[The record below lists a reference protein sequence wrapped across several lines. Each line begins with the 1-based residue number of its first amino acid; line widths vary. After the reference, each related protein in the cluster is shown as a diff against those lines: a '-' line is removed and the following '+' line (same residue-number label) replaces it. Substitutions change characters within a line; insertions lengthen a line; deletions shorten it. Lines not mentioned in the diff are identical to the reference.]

1 MTTSLL
7 KLAADFDTQLATASS
22 IGATTATLVSATDD
36 DGNALPTGLYGLTI
50 DAGNS
55 SKEYIICTLTS
66 TALTGILSV
75 TRQGVTSSGFAR
87 THRRGAKVTLTD
99 WAILKRML
107 NNLDGTTGFDSASP
121 LSYDGNPT
129 FTADGQIITKKYADD
144 LAIAGSPDASTTV
157 KGISKLSSAPA
168 SPTEPIAVGTNDTRV
183 PTQDEN
189 DALAGTSG
197 TPSSSN
203 KYVTNDD
210 TATAATAS
218 KVARRLAGGNITV
231 VTETQGNNSTNAAST
246 AYVDAGL
253 ANIPSLDL
261 YGIHTVPTSN
271 TWFTWTSNFNMT
283 LISGPSYYPSG
294 WVKDGTIGN
303 PSNDTGGGGIYT
315 LDFSGDAYVAAGLIG
330 NGSSDNYTAADN
342 KDIRIKFRAKFAAL
356 GGSSYASIGI
366 IDSAGNTL
374 DDDQTS
380 TASSIRL
387 CLNNA
392 TLYFVNANGTSNTNT
407 SIAGSVTYN
416 NWNTYE
422 IVFNPGTDIKLYAN
436 GSLIA
441 THTTNLPTGSLSLFG
456 IGTSASGTIRISPI
470 TFSLEI

>member
-210 TATAATAS
+210 TATTATAS
-218 KVARRLAGGNITV
+218 KIDRRVAGGNRTV
-231 VTETQGNNSTNAAST
+231 VTESVNNNSTNAAST
-246 AYVDAGL
+246 AYVDRIALTFTNGVSTHDASATGVETIAHGL
-253 ANIPSLDL
+253 GKTP
-261 YGIHTVPTSN
+261 
-271 TWFTWTSNFNMT
+271 
-283 LISGPSYYPSG
+283 
-294 WVKDGTIGN
+294 K
-303 PSNDTGGGGIYT
+303 
-315 LDFSGDAYVAAGLIG
+315 
-330 NGSSDNYTAADN
+330 
-342 KDIRIKFRAKFAAL
+342 KIRIKAVKAT
-356 GGSSYASIGI
+356 G
-366 IDSAGNTL
+366 T
-374 DDDQTS
+374 
-380 TASSIRL
+380 
-387 CLNNA
+387 A
-392 TLYFVNANGTSNTNT
+392 TLGSVSEGTYNGTTNSALYFTTGESGNPDNWINGTSGTQIVYLDFKSGASNT
-407 SIAGSVTYN
+407 A
-416 NWNTYE
+416 
-422 IVFNPGTDIKLYAN
+422 
-436 GSLIA
+436 IA
-441 THTTNLPTGSLSLFG
+441 TFDGTNITLTWSKSGSPTGTVYLLWEAEG
-456 IGTSASGTIRISPI
+456 
-470 TFSLEI
+470 